1 MRDFI
6 NKPQAYFDAIEED
19 RLGQIRHAIEENDI
33 KDYSELMQYAAE
45 HNVSWKKSLLSTGT
59 CSAALAY
66 IEKKRRK

>member
-19 RLGQIRHAIEENDI
+19 RLGQIRLAIEENDI

-45 HNVSWKKSLLSTGT
+45 HND
-59 CSAALAY
+59 
-66 IEKKRRK
+66 